1 MMQVSQLYIYPIKSL
16 GGIALQTVEITDRGF
31 KYDRRWML
39 VDSNNR
45 FISQREVAAMAL
57 LKVTIASAGLEVIHI
72 SNPADVLKIPFG
84 PYDGISVPVTIW
96 DAGCNATLVS
106 DEANKWFSAKL
117 HIDCRLVYM
126 NEEDKILIDEN
137 YNINNSINS
146 FSDGFPILIASEASL
161 DDLNS
166 RLDGALPMNRF
177 RPNLVISGSKAF
189 EENEMKEFAIGDIH
203 FFGVKPCAR
212 CVITTIDQST
222 AVKGKEPLKTL
233 ATYRNY
239 NNKILFGENVIA
251 MQTGKVRV
259 GDAVQVLQTK
269 EAPI

>member
-1 MMQVSQLYIYPIKSL
+1 MQVSQLYIYPIKSL
-16 GGIALQTVEITDRGF
+16 GGIALQTADITDRGF

-39 VDSNNR
+39 IDSNNR
-45 FISQREVAAMAL
+45 FISQREVAEMAL
-57 LKVTIASAGLEVIHI
+57 LRVSIAESGLEVFHV
-72 SNPADVLKIPFG
+72 SNPADVFEIPFG
-84 PYDGISVPVTIW
+84 PYNGVSVPVTVW
-96 DAGCNATLVS
+96 DAGCNATLVNE
-106 DEANKWFSAKL
+106 EANNWFSNKL
-117 HIDCRLVYM
+117 KIDCRLVYM
-126 NEEDKILIDEN
+126 NDQDKILIDET

-161 DDLNS
+161 IDLNS
-166 RLDGALPMNRF
+166 RLNEPLPMNRF

-251 MQTGKVRV
+251 MQTGTISV
-259 GDAVQVLQTK
+259 GDKVQVLQTK
-269 EAPI
+269 EALV

>member
-1 MMQVSQLYIYPIKSL
+1 MQVSQLYIYPIKSL

-39 VDSNNR
+39 IDNNNR

-57 LKVTIASAGLEVIHI
+57 LKVNITSSGLEVFHTGNKEDIFT
-72 SNPADVLKIPFG
+72 IPFG
-84 PYDGISVPVTIW
+84 PYNGLPVTVSVW
-96 DAGCNATLVS
+96 DASCNASLVS
-106 DEANKWFSAKL
+106 DEANAWFSNKL
-117 HIDCRLVYM
+117 GIDCRLVYM
-126 NEEDKILIDEN
+126 NDEDKILIDEQ
-137 YNINNSINS
+137 YNINNHINS

-161 DDLNS
+161 NDLNS
-166 RLDGALPMNRF
+166 RLDEPLPMNRF

-189 EENEMKEFAIGDIH
+189 EENEIKEFKIGDIE

-251 MQTGKVRV
+251 MQTGIISI

-269 EAPI
+269 EALI

>member
-1 MMQVSQLYIYPIKSL
+1 MQVSQLYIYPIKSL

-39 VDSNNR
+39 IDANNR

-57 LKVTIASAGLEVIHI
+57 LKVSITSTGLEVIHM
-72 SNPADVLKIPFG
+72 SNPANVLKIPLG
-84 PYDGISVPVTIW
+84 PYHGVSIPVTVW
-96 DAGCNATLVS
+96 DASCNATLVS
-106 DEANKWFSAKL
+106 EEANGWFSNKL
-117 HIDCRLVYM
+117 SIDCRLVYM
-126 NEEDKILIDEN
+126 NDSDKILIDEN
-137 YNINNSINS
+137 YNIKNSINS

-161 DDLNS
+161 NDLNS
-166 RLDGALPMNRF
+166 RLTEALPMNRF
-177 RPNLVISGSKAF
+177 RPNLVVSGAKPF
-189 EENEMKEFAIGDIH
+189 EENEMKEFKIGDIH

-251 MQTGKVRV
+251 KQTGTISV

-269 EAPI
+269 KALI